1 MKKILLC
8 LLTGSLF
15 ATPGM
20 LAKEIYGYQAWE
32 LSETPVRGPIHFD
45 SANPKNATL
54 IKDCTNDAV
63 VYGGYYHNY
72 HWYGQAIVKGTQSS
86 VDGLYEIDM

>member
-20 LAKEIYGYQAWE
+20 LAKEIYGYQAW
-32 LSETPVRGPIHFD
+32 
-45 SANPKNATL
+45 
-54 IKDCTNDAV
+54 
-63 VYGGYYHNY
+63 
-72 HWYGQAIVKGTQSS
+72 
-86 VDGLYEIDM
+86 